1 MGITPASRMDT
12 RRLICFRSSQRAAVV
27 RGFLTHFVPDEF
39 RPDEISILE
48 DALEDAWRSVERSQ
62 APWASD
68 GYSTAGRTILARHII
83 KVAQGGERD
92 PRWLADSALLYL
104 SQQKLTHTPPEDL

>member
-1 MGITPASRMDT
+1 MGITPASRVDT

-62 APWASD
+62 APWALGSLLTVEVR
-68 GYSTAGRTILARHII
+68 SRPAFRTKFTAKSSYCSLRTGSSVTRASGIQTWA
-83 KVAQGGERD
+83 
-92 PRWLADSALLYL
+92 
-104 SQQKLTHTPPEDL
+104 